1 MLLNTYPIYSSDST
15 FFVNGKLFYTLP
27 QEKRNEYILLPNGKR
42 NKTYQHKGVYGLSH
56 FFGKDLER
64 LMKGGRRYR
73 KGRFGRLRKSW
84 KKRNTHKRWKK
95 KKSRKTMRNMRKSKK

>member
-1 MLLNTYPIYSSDST
+1 
-15 FFVNGKLFYTLP
+15 VNGKLFYTLP